1 LIGCEL
7 AAPTTDLVAR
17 ADFRQHLPGL
27 PGGQGPAGAAR
38 NQVGEVSVQS
48 AHGLGSQA
56 HQLVSTMGQQP
67 QRHRAIVGAH
77 HRQVRGL
84 QTDHG
89 DRMRVDVVGLS
100 AVAAGVDPNQR
111 TTACGN
117 IHHHLVLGP
126 ETLARCLPVPLHP
139 SIAHVRGRHR
149 RENTRSSPKP
159 AAVFA
164 NSRRA
169 STLPSASTTTTAS
182 IRLCGP
188 NTDHH
193 LRHRCSFGHRIHSSE
208 EGSATASVF
217 SSPSSHSPHAAP
229 GGSQPFASHTS
240 VRVGSRF
247 ASHPQAPNP
256 RLACL
261 GPQVVVLNKWPDRA
275 RSAWL

>member
-1 LIGCEL
+1 MRTSPVGV
-7 AAPTTDLVAR
+7 APTTTLCRRGAGQSRPGRRVDRLR
-17 ADFRQHLPGL
+17 AGGANDRPRRDGGFWPAPPWPSWRSG
-27 PGGQGPAGAAR
+27 PGGRRPESGRRGLGAVGTRPGFAGPPARVDDGPAAAA
-38 NQVGEVSVQS
+38 S
-48 AHGLGSQA
+48 
-56 HQLVSTMGQQP
+56 P
-67 QRHRAIVGAH
+67 
-77 HRQVRGL
+77 
-84 QTDHG
+84 G
-89 DRMRVDVVGLS
+89 DRRGAPPAGPGSADRPWRSNARDVVGLS

-111 TTACGN
+111 RTACGN

-217 SSPSSHSPHAAP
+217 SSP
-229 GGSQPFASHTS
+229 
-240 VRVGSRF
+240 
-247 ASHPQAPNP
+247 
-256 RLACL
+256 
-261 GPQVVVLNKWPDRA
+261 
-275 RSAWL
+275 